1 MWHFKITDNLEL
13 LPLLTSWEGE
23 KKKEKKKRNPNKTHV
38 AVDKIFQIIK
48 LIKHL
53 MMSNQSQLEC
63 SPEVIA

>member
-13 LPLLTSWEGE
+13 LPLLTSWEG
-23 KKKEKKKRNPNKTHV
+23 KKKKKKKKRNPNKTHV

>member
-23 KKKEKKKRNPNKTHV
+23 KKEKKKRNPNKTHV
-38 AVDKIFQIIK
+38 AVDKIFQIK

>member
-1 MWHFKITDNLEL
+1 MWHFKITA
-13 LPLLTSWEGE
+13 TSDKLGGE
-23 KKKEKKKRNPNKTHV
+23 KRKKKEKRNPNKTHV